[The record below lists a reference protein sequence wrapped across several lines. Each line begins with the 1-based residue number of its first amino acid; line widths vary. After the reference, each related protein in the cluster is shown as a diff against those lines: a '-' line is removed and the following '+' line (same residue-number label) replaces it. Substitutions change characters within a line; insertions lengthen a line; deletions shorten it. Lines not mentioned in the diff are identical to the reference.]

1 MKRNRIFFS
10 VGGQFKCSPK
20 DQAPT
25 PHLESQVVDD
35 QWDEYDPVDRVMGG
49 NKNDS
54 ISTKAYDEQECTKS
68 YDSKASK
75 QNLTFGCS
83 QSNSGNE
90 ITKEAKQGSSRGF
103 SAREWPING
112 GLDTGTESCS
122 YTELVITG
130 HADGSIR
137 FWDGSSTTMQALY
150 KIKTSKF
157 FERNK
162 KILFLK
168 FI

>member
-1 MKRNRIFFS
+1 MFVWVNEECSHTKDILFWYQRVCILSRKFKNYYLENTCFFNFLIFLNYTGDLIPAIYI
-10 VGGQFKCSPK
+10 VG
-20 DQAPT
+20 
-25 PHLESQVVDD
+25 
-35 QWDEYDPVDRVMGG
+35 
-49 NKNDS
+49 
-54 ISTKAYDEQECTKS
+54 
-68 YDSKASK
+68 SK
-75 QNLTFGCS
+75 
-83 QSNSGNE
+83 
-90 ITKEAKQGSSRGF
+90 AKQGSSRGF

-157 FERNK
+157 
-162 KILFLK
+162 LK
-168 FI
+168 SLTIISEYSDVCK